1 MMNIHVAMNIYV
13 IRNTVKPIILASWIL
28 QYLCGYENLYIQ
40 YCFHYGTDSIYAWS
54 MINIRCYV
62 ERRVRVCQSYTL
74 CHKKTGP
81 LKLFIIT
88 LRKLL

>member
-1 MMNIHVAMNIYV
+1 MTRYFHETANVTDLHNKGHMKM
-13 IRNTVKPIILASWIL
+13 WIL